1 MYGLG
6 LAKGL
11 TITMK
16 NMLKPG
22 RMFTLHQ
29 YPDRKIGLIGLAKM
43 AGTNP
48 ISYAFKQPQ
57 KAIRSMLS
65 LESVPDS
72 MPQHSRFRGEEFS
85 WYEDRCTGCAS
96 CAKYCPLGIIRI
108 VTHPSEKAIDEGDKY
123 VLDVFDIDMGRCM
136 FCGLC
141 VEACPYDCLFMGSGF
156 EQGKYSR
163 KDMVIHIEELRE
175 SDKRP
180 STFFRPQLES
190 AGYDPRAGRPL
201 GWKEVGRESWSWQ
214 QREKSGMR
222 AKLHTELNPAPSDAA
237 TSDPTSDPSSGETN

>member
-16 NMLKPG
+16 NMLLPS
-22 RMFTLHQ
+22 RMFTKHQ
-29 YPDRKIGLIGLAKM
+29 YPDRKIGVIGLAKL

-48 ISYAFKQPQ
+48 VAYVIKQPQ
-57 KAIRSMLS
+57 KAMRAMLG
-65 LESVPDS
+65 LESVADR
-72 MPQHSRFRGEEFS
+72 MPLHSRFRGEEFS

-108 VTHPSEKAIDEGDKY
+108 ITHPSEKAMDEGDKY

-141 VEACPYDCLFMGSGF
+141 VEACPYDAIHMGSGF
-156 EQGKYSR
+156 EEGKYSR
-163 KDMVIHIEELRE
+163 RDLVIDKQRLID
-175 SDKRP
+175 SPKRP
-180 STFFRPQLES
+180 STWFRPQIE
-190 AGYDPRAGRPL
+190 GQGFDPQTGDEVDWTRAGRHEKPSM
-201 GWKEVGRESWSWQ
+201 EDQ
-214 QREKSGMR
+214 QNRW
-222 AKLHTELNPAPSDAA
+222 AKR
-237 TSDPTSDPSSGETN
+237 